1 MKQKVGNQHDNIAET
16 LYCSR
21 ITINRRNG
29 VLDIN
34 HNITNHYQQLRY
46 SLIQFPYPE
55 PINFMFSF
63 LKSDKC
69 NSDSYKTCQEI
80 LIWSTFNDVSV
91 FLFLLCEDSDVRGV
105 EKGNKMDS
113 LKEQEKMRKGLQA
126 GIGIF
131 IIKAITFLYIL

>member
-1 MKQKVGNQHDNIAET
+1 MTNVIWI
-16 LYCSR
+16 Y
-21 ITINRRNG
+21 IRRA
-29 VLDIN
+29 
-34 HNITNHYQQLRY
+34 
-46 SLIQFPYPE
+46 
-55 PINFMFSF
+55 
-63 LKSDKC
+63 KK
-69 NSDSYKTCQEI
+69 I